1 MISLISLLK
10 EVYGGAPKAIIMTG
24 GAGVGK
30 STFLNTIEPHLTSDV
45 KIFNPDTFNP
55 DDDPTKP
62 NITKNSKIIRTQA
75 IPNAI
80 KAHQSFIYDTTGQ
93 NFQETL
99 NVVQAAQAEGYKVM
113 IITLYASPIVS
124 FLRNFSRERKLPKNV
139 ILDNWAKVY
148 KNIDNFSKIPNIEFL
163 LVQTEMSG
171 KEANLVSSFERAFKE
186 NALDEYFKEIL
197 SKDPDKFRSSFRKP
211 ESDIESAEDLP
222 DPEVLKAKEEKK
234 KQSEDR
240 FKAAVDH
247 LKEQFKE
254 VEKYLKILKPMNY
267 KEAIGQVKNFVK
279 P

>member
-30 STFLNTIEPHLTSDV
+30 STFLNAIEPHLTSDV

-55 DDDPTKP
+55 EDDPKKP
-62 NITKNSKIIRTQA
+62 NISKNSRIIRTQA
-75 IPNAI
+75 IPQAI
-80 KAHQSFIYDTTGQ
+80 DAHQSFIYDTTGQ

-139 ILDNWAKVY
+139 VLDNWAKVY
-148 KNIDNFSKIPNIEFL
+148 KNIEDFSQIPNIEFL
-163 LVQTEMSG
+163 LVQTEMTG
-171 KEANLVSSFERAFKE
+171 KETNAVSAFERAFKE

-197 SKDPDKFRSSFRKP
+197 SKDPDRFRSSFRKP

-222 DPEVLKAKEEKK
+222 DPETLKAKAEKQK
-234 KQSEDR
+234 KSEDQ
-240 FKAAVDH
+240 FKAAIDH

-254 VEKYLKILKPMNY
+254 VEKYLKILKPKNY
-267 KEAIGQVKNFVK
+267 KEAIGEVKNFVK

>member
-10 EVYGGAPKAIIMTG
+10 EIYGGAPKAIIMTG

-30 STFLNTIEPHLTSDV
+30 STFLNAIEPHLTSDV

-55 DDDPTKP
+55 EDDPTKP
-62 NITKNSKIIRTQA
+62 NISKNSRVIRTQA
-75 IPNAI
+75 IPQAI
-80 KAHQSFIYDTTGQ
+80 EAHQSFIYDTTGQ

-139 ILDNWAKVY
+139 VLDNWAKVY
-148 KNIDNFSKIPNIEFL
+148 KNIDDFSKIPNIEFL
-163 LVQTEMSG
+163 LVQTEMTG
-171 KEANLVSSFERAFKE
+171 KEANAVSAFERAFKE

-222 DPEVLKAKEEKK
+222 DPETLKTKAEKQK
-234 KQSEDR
+234 KSEDQ
-240 FKAAVDH
+240 FKAAIDH

-254 VEKYLKILKPMNY
+254 VEKYLKILKPKNY
-267 KEAIGQVKNFVK
+267 KEAIGEVKNFVK

>member
-30 STFLNTIEPHLTSDV
+30 STFLNAIEPHLTSDV

-55 DDDPTKP
+55 EDDPKKP
-62 NITKNSKIIRTQA
+62 NISKNSRIIRTQA
-75 IPNAI
+75 IPQAI
-80 KAHQSFIYDTTGQ
+80 DAHQSFIYDTTGQ

-139 ILDNWAKVY
+139 VLDNWAKVY
-148 KNIDNFSKIPNIEFL
+148 KNIEDFSQIPNIEFL

-171 KEANLVSSFERAFKE
+171 KEANAVSAFERAFKE

-222 DPEVLKAKEEKK
+222 DPETLKAKAEKQK
-234 KQSEDR
+234 KSEDQ
-240 FKAAVDH
+240 FKAAIDH

-254 VEKYLKILKPMNY
+254 VEKYLKILKPKNY
-267 KEAIGQVKNFVK
+267 KEAIGEVKNFVK